1 VCAPDPN
8 AAARHAAQQ
17 RINEKNYKYGA
28 ESVKYWNRETS
39 YKRGKE
45 RAATGF
51 SRRQSDAYEQALA
64 AMGKAR
70 QVTQA
75 VSREIA
81 KTRYAAPGG
90 GVGRDRKRA
99 RSSMME
105 FLAKQAL
112 VDKQAGSLNR
122 QMDKAYQGSLYEYL
136 GIKAK
141 NRAALGEKPD
151 WGAPVTMPP
160 VDTGGQIL
168 GTAMNALSIAGSV
181 VSIGSGIGSFMTG
194 WQAAGKAGGNQLVG
208 GLKSMAKY
216 NP

>member
-1 VCAPDPN
+1 MCAPDPN
-8 AAARHAAQQ
+8 AGARAAAQQ

-45 RAATGF
+45 RAAKGF

-136 GIKAK
+136 GIRAK
-141 NRAALGEKPD
+141 HRAALGEKPD
-151 WGAPVTMPP
+151 WGAAVTMPP

-181 VSIGSGIGSFMTG
+181 VSIGSGLTDIASTG
-194 WQAAGKAGGNQLVG
+194 TGGWM
-208 GLKSMAKY
+208 KSLAQGITGVKS
-216 NP
+216 

>member
-1 VCAPDPN
+1 MCAPDPN
-8 AAARHAAQQ
+8 AGARAAAQQ

-45 RAATGF
+45 RAAKGF

-81 KTRYAAPGG
+81 KTRYAAPGS
-90 GVGRDRKRA
+90 GVGRSRQKA

-105 FLAKQAL
+105 FLSKQAL
-112 VDKQAGSLNR
+112 VDKQQGSLRR
-122 QMDKAYQGSLYEYL
+122 QMDKAYQGNLYEYL

-141 NRAALGEKPD
+141 NREALGMKPD
-151 WGAPVTMPP
+151 WGAPVMMPP
-160 VDTGGQIL
+160 KDTMGQVL
-168 GTAMNALSIAGSV
+168 GSLKMGLDIASSV
-181 VSIGSGIGSFMTG
+181 VAVGSGIGGF
-194 WQAAGKAGGNQLVG
+194 AAGAAGGGGFIG
-208 GLKSMAKY
+208 GLKGMAKY
-216 NP
+216 PE